1 VLQIKA
7 RAKRPPIRSSATTYL
22 RYLIVA
28 AIMFIDGD
36 TDDEA
41 PE

>member
-1 VLQIKA
+1 VSSTTKPSCVAWA
-7 RAKRPPIRSSATTYL
+7 RRSE
-22 RYLIVA
+22 YLIVA